1 MQLQQLLFM
10 ADHGA
15 WDILTPGKGRHKY
28 TFKKKF
34 SYLCFQPKKNIK
46 FRGKENQ
53 KE

>member
-28 TFKKKF
+28 TFKKSFLICVSSLRKT
-34 SYLCFQPKKNIK
+34 
-46 FRGKENQ
+46 
-53 KE
+53 